1 MVQLDVVCGIVLS
14 LCFLVAFDRL
24 VTLSLF
30 ANCLVIVVTCPH
42 CSYTMLSTSCS
53 VDVIYLSL
61 NEIKAVH
68 LAGVN
73 QRFSL

>member
-24 VTLSLF
+24 VTLSL
-30 ANCLVIVVTCPH
+30 VTRPH

-53 VDVIYLSL
+53 VDAIYLSL

-68 LAGVN
+68 LADVN